1 MQIIPTT
8 NPQVDYLDV
17 EKRLEQIKDLS
28 AWIQIDVTDGI
39 LVRPATFPLE
49 ILSKPSVNLDHNIFD
64 IHLMVKD
71 PINWINKCIFVEATR
86 IIGQVESMPDRER
99 FISAVKDNGCEA
111 GLAFD
116 VDTPIDD
123 NIPAETDLILI
134 MGRKMGFAPAPF
146 DDQIYDK
153 IKLAKSFG
161 KTVAIDGGASLD
173 NFEKLKEVGVD
184 IIYSYHN
191 YFDLRNYDLDHSWN

>member
-8 NPQVDYLDV
+8 NPQTNYLEV

-39 LVRPATFPLE
+39 LVKPPTFPLE
-49 ILSKPSVNLDHNIFD
+49 LLNNPAINLDKNVFD
-64 IHLMVKD
+64 VHLMVKN
-71 PINWINKCIFVEATR
+71 PINWINKCLFIEATR
-86 IIGQVESMPDRER
+86 IIGQVEMMDDREK

-116 VDTPIDD
+116 VDTPID
-123 NIPAETDLILI
+123 NIPSETDLILI
-134 MGRKMGFAPAPF
+134 MGRKMGFEPAPF
-146 DDQIYDK
+146 DENIYQR
-153 IKLAKSFG
+153 IKESKKFG
-161 KTVAIDGGASLD
+161 KLIAIDGGVTINNLQ
-173 NFEKLKEVGVD
+173 KLTDARVD

-191 YFDLRNYDLDHSWN
+191 YFDLINYGKDN